1 MRCLYCKGSLEDRQT
16 NFIVDL
22 GECIMIIKNVPSQV
36 CSQCGEVS
44 YSNEVAKK
52 LEAVVE
58 RMRSMVRDVAVFEYS
73 KIVA

>member
-36 CSQCGEVS
+36 CSQCGEAS

-52 LEAVVE
+52 LEIVVD

>member
-52 LEAVVE
+52 LEIVVD

-73 KIVA
+73 QIVA